1 MAATDAEVGHRTT
14 GGATLKPRTIEVSTA
29 TAARDGARCE
39 CIGALV
45 SAYAARAISLL
56 ELLDNLRGHDEATLW
71 VTPPD
76 PHPNARAHAL
86 AADAVFEKLKTDFG
100 LP

>member
-1 MAATDAEVGHRTT
+1 GDYPFEDVDAKLRRVVADNRV
-14 GGATLKPRTIEVSTA
+14 P
-29 TAARDGARCE
+29 
-39 CIGALV
+39 
-45 SAYAARAISLL
+45 LL
-56 ELLDNLRGHDEATLW
+56 ELRDTFREHDEATLW
-71 VTPPD
+71 LTPPD

>member
-1 MAATDAEVGHRTT
+1 
-14 GGATLKPRTIEVSTA
+14 
-29 TAARDGARCE
+29 
-39 CIGALV
+39 
-45 SAYAARAISLL
+45 L